1 MLLNPKDPLVNDK
14 FWKVKETYQFSALHL
29 VYKLPT
35 YRTILTDLQQGLA
48 TLQSLVY
55 GGPRGS
61 FKDSAFWL
69 PSCPRTFF
77 NLVHHSLLSV
87 VTSETLIFFQWAFLE
102 FQLRNS
108 LISKSLLC
116 QDLIIFFFHLSFIH
130 SFKLVS
136 NTPNTKNCPQHWL
149 DTHSYCPLIP
159 ESEGIVVKTVKSCTT
174 MIKVTV
180 W

>member
-1 MLLNPKDPLVNDK
+1 MLLNPKDPLVKDK

-35 YRTILTDLQQGLA
+35 YRTILIDLQQGLA

-61 FKDSAFWL
+61 FRDSAFWL

-77 NLVHHSLLSV
+77 NLGHHSLLSV
-87 VTSETLIFFQWAFLE
+87 VTSETLIFFQWAFLA

-108 LISKSLLC
+108 LINKSLLC
-116 QDLIIFFFHLSFIH
+116 QDLTIFFFICHSFIH
-130 SFKLVS
+130 SNSYPISQIPRIVFSIGWTHTATV
-136 NTPNTKNCPQHWL
+136 HWYQKVKEWL
-149 DTHSYCPLIP
+149 WKQIR
-159 ESEGIVVKTVKSCTT
+159 VVKQWSR
-174 MIKVTV
+174 
-180 W
+180 